1 MIDAGLG
8 EKHGRPGGMDA
19 SDLETT
25 QTGGAL
31 YTSKVDIETT
41 QKSSDE
47 LFTLTVDLKASRTD
61 GKVITSTSK
70 DNGEEGRQGGGKVIT
85 STSKDS
91 GEEGRQGGGRVITST
106 SKGSGEEER
115 QGGGT
120 VITSTSRGSDEEGR
134 QVGGKL
140 VTSTSKGSGEG
151 ERQGGG
157 KLVTST
163 STGSGEEG
171 RQGRGRVIT
180 SGVITETNDRGE
192 SAEEIGQTTAMTA
205 AGQRVEGRHFGVA
218 SQLQTAETEQL
229 MAAEGEVKKTFAI
242 KSVVNPA
249 DGTDISLQ
257 QAIVLGVILPDEGI
271 YVNSVTGEKKPIP
284 SAMSEG
290 LIKVCIFKTSS
301 SIEACVRLV

>member
-1 MIDAGLG
+1 
-8 EKHGRPGGMDA
+8 MDA

-47 LFTLTVDLKASRTD
+47 LFTLTVDLEASRTG

-70 DNGEEGRQGGGKVIT
+70 DNGEEGRQ
-85 STSKDS
+85 
-91 GEEGRQGGGRVITST
+91 E
-106 SKGSGEEER
+106 
-115 QGGGT
+115 
-120 VITSTSRGSDEEGR
+120 
-134 QVGGKL
+134 
-140 VTSTSKGSGEG
+140 
-151 ERQGGG
+151 
-157 KLVTST
+157 
-163 STGSGEEG
+163 
-171 RQGRGRVIT
+171 RGRVIT